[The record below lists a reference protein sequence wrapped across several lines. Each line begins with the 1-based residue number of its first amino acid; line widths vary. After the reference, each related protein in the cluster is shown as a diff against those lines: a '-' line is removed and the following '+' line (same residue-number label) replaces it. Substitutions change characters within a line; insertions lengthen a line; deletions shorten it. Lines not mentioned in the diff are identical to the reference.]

1 MTVAR
6 TPNRLRTA
14 AISLAGLTAFGLSAC
29 GTGVSTPDEPDTA
42 AAEGYPV
49 TVENCGEELVLE
61 AAPTRLVGLSPSQTE
76 LLVELGLTDRLVG
89 QAQTDTHPLPEQVQ
103 AEVADVPE
111 LSDVAP
117 PTREVLL
124 EAEPDFVYSPTTY
137 EFTTEQG
144 FASIEQLAEV
154 GADAYVATGGCPERR
169 SQGTV
174 DDLFADI
181 ENLGTIFA
189 LPDRADEMTEEG
201 RSRLTAV
208 EEAIEGAEAPSVA
221 QLYVEGATLMAIG
234 GGIEYDII
242 ARAGGDNVFDPDEAA
257 FSDFFAA
264 TITPE
269 EVTSRDPEAIVF
281 SVNDA
286 DHEEATRDYLAQ
298 TFPDVAAVSEDR
310 LVAVPASDLFPGTLG
325 NIGAVEHIAEG
336 LHPDRF

>member
-1 MTVAR
+1 MNPR
-6 TPNRLRTA
+6 TPHPRRPGAIA
-14 AISLAGLTAFGLSAC
+14 ALALTSLALTAC
-29 GTGVSTPDEPDTA
+29 GTSVSAPDGDEAP

-49 TVENCGEELVLE
+49 TVDNCGDRLVLD

-76 LLVELGLTDRLVG
+76 LLVELGLADSLVG

-103 AEVADVPE
+103 DQLADVPE
-111 LSDVAP
+111 LSDAAP

-124 EAEPDFVYSPTTY
+124 EVEPDFVYSPTTY

-144 FASIEQLAEV
+144 FASVEQLAEA

-169 SQGTV
+169 SGGTV
-174 DDLFADI
+174 DDVFTDI
-181 ENLGTIFA
+181 ENLGAIFA
-189 LPDRADEMTEEG
+189 VPERAGELVEEG
-201 RSRLTAV
+201 QGRLDAV
-208 EEAIEGAEAPSVA
+208 ESAIEGAEPPTVA
-221 QLYVEGATLMAIG
+221 QLYVEGTTLSAIG
-234 GGIEYDII
+234 GGVEYDII
-242 ARAGGDNVFDPDEAA
+242 ARAGGDNVFDPDESA

-286 DHEEATRDYLAQ
+286 DHEEATRAYLEE
-298 TFPDVAAVSEDR
+298 TFPDVSAVAQGR
-310 LVAVPASDLFPGTLG
+310 LIAVPGSDLFPGTLG
-325 NIGAVEHIAEG
+325 NIGAVERVAEG